1 METCQKDTRA
11 SLKGFLLA
19 VFGTIWASERIMT
32 VTDYTGKNKIK
43 IHKIWEQ
50 AKKKGK
56 IKTHQTK
63 IKSVQQQKKKL
74 FCIEYQLINVERL
87 ELENH

>member
-32 VTDYTGKNKIK
+32 VTDYTEKNKIK

-50 AKKKGK
+50 AKKEGK

-63 IKSVQQQKKKL
+63 IKRVYNNKKRNSSV
-74 FCIEYQLINVERL
+74 
-87 ELENH
+87 